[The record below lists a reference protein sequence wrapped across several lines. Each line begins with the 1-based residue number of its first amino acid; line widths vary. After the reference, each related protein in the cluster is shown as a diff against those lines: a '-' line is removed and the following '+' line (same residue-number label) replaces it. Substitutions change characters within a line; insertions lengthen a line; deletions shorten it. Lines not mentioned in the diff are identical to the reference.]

1 MKVQPSNNPQWA
13 DNPPSD
19 VGKGLLICKTLS
31 SQILHF
37 AEVGYFNTPTIK
49 KAL

>member
-1 MKVQPSNNPQWA
+1 VGSESDTP
-13 DNPPSD
+13 D

-37 AEVGYFNTPTIK
+37 GEVIT
-49 KAL
+49 

>member
-1 MKVQPSNNPQWA
+1 MLKEKPEGRSDTQY
-13 DNPPSD
+13 SD

-37 AEVGYFNTPTIK
+37 GEVIT
-49 KAL
+49 

>member
-1 MKVQPSNNPQWA
+1 MKCYTYNKLASKDLTTPF
-13 DNPPSD
+13 SD

-37 AEVGYFNTPTIK
+37 GEVIT
-49 KAL
+49 